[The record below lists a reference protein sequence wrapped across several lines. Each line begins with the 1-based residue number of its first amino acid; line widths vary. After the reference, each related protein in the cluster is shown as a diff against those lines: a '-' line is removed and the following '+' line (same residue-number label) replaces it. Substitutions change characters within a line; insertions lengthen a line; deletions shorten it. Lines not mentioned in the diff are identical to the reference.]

1 MSTRDCSEI
10 ESILLNITKHH
21 KTNKIETR
29 GPSSDIFRQFK
40 VADIF
45 ENVELY
51 LRTEKILEERVRHTL
66 LHWENCRGRPREVFA
81 PKLVTHVVNGNR
93 RHLVQV
99 SKWTIPDSEAE
110 QAAWVK
116 MTTTMDTENQ
126 LSEREKRTQ
135 WCTFW

>member
-21 KTNKIETR
+21 KTNKIETW

-66 LHWENCRGRPREVFA
+66 LHWGNCRGRPREVFA

-93 RHLVQV
+93 
-99 SKWTIPDSEAE
+99 
-110 QAAWVK
+110 
-116 MTTTMDTENQ
+116 
-126 LSEREKRTQ
+126 
-135 WCTFW
+135 